1 MLPLLTAPLVLASAL
16 AVTSPAEMA
25 APATAEAPAAI
36 TVAAP
41 APAPAAHPATAATDI
56 DLSRKTPLAEKDF
69 LAKPEGG
76 YVTGLPL
83 VNSDPDRGVGYG
95 VRAYYYNNGERADPL
110 FRYTP
115 YAHRL
120 FAQYFRTTRDY
131 EYHTVNYDAP
141 YLGGSAYRL
150 RAVFEYEH
158 ETFANYYGV
167 GDASLAPL
175 GRAGESTTYDGAP
188 DFERANRASVIYAR
202 YNQYEYVKPQFILN
216 LERDLLGG
224 LVRPM
229 GGLWVMKA
237 QIRDYTGDT
246 VEVDG
251 RAAPGAQTRLYEDAQ
266 AGLIA
271 GFDGGWVN
279 KLSLGVAY
287 DSRDYEPDPNRGAF
301 HEANVFFSRRWL
313 GSAFDFTRYLAA
325 ARYYYSPIPQT
336 ADLVLAS
343 RIAYQF
349 VRGNAPFFELAAW
362 PFSDNNTMGLGGLRT
377 LRGYRATR
385 FTGPA
390 MALANAELRYTF
402 YRFALGSQTFAPA
415 FVPFVDAGRPFDGV
429 EATRLTD
436 FRVSG
441 GAGLRI
447 AWNQAT
453 IIMIDYGVSAEESG
467 LYVNFN
473 HAY

>member
-1 MLPLLTAPLVLASAL
+1 MPILAPLLLAFALTDVTAPVNAA
-16 AVTSPAEMA
+16 A
-25 APATAEAPAAI
+25 APAGVTAAAAPVAVTTAAPAAGG
-36 TVAAP
+36 V
-41 APAPAAHPATAATDI
+41 
-56 DLSRKTPLAEKDF
+56 DLSRKTPLSDPDY
-69 LAKPEGG
+69 LAKTEGG

-83 VNSDPDRGVGYG
+83 VNSDPDRGIGYG
-95 VRAYYYNNGERADPL
+95 VRLYYYNNGERADPL

-141 YLGGSAYRL
+141 YIGGSAYRL
-150 RAVFEYEH
+150 RSIFEYEH

-167 GDASLAPL
+167 GEASLAPL
-175 GRAGESTTYDGAP
+175 GRPGDPRTYASAA
-188 DFERANRASVIYAR
+188 DFEKANRDSVIYAR
-202 YNQYEYVKPQFILN
+202 YNQYEYVKPQLIVN
-216 LERDLLGG
+216 LERDLFGG

-229 GGLWVMKA
+229 GGLWFMKA
-237 QIRDYTGDT
+237 QIRDYTGDS
-246 VEVDG
+246 VDVDG
-251 RAAPGAQTRLYEDAQ
+251 QKAAGAQTRLSEDAQ
-266 AGLIA
+266 AGLIT
-271 GFDGGWVN
+271 GFGGGWVN

-301 HEANVFFSRRWL
+301 HETNVFLARRWL
-313 GSAFDFTRYLAA
+313 GSDFDFTRVLAA
-325 ARYYYSPIPQT
+325 ARYYYSPMPKL

-343 RIAYQF
+343 RVAYQF

-362 PFSDNNTMGLGGLRT
+362 PFSDNNTVGLGGLRT
-377 LRGYRATR
+377 LRGFRAMR

-390 MALANAELRYTF
+390 MALANLEVRYTF
-402 YRFALGSQTFAPA
+402 YRFTIGSQSFAPA
-415 FVPFVDAGRPFDGV
+415 LVPFVDTGRPFDGL
-429 EATRLTD
+429 EETRLSG
-436 FRVSG
+436 FRTAG
-441 GAGLRI
+441 GAGLRV

-453 IIMIDYGVSAEESG
+453 IIMIDYGVSREETG